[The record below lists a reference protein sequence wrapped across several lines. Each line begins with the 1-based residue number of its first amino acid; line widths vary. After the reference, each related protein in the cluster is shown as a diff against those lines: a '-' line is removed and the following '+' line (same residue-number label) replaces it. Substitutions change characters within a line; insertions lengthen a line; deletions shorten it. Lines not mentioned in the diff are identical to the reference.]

1 MNLTYKYLYTRFHVF
16 GSLPSHKVFKSE
28 TGSQSKL
35 VFADQSFIYGLV
47 SEWAI
52 NNTHFDGC
60 KPTWEQESKLFLAKE
75 KDALVLYR
83 LQHPHF
89 KTEALI

>member
-16 GSLPSHKVFKSE
+16 GSLPTHKVFKSE

-47 SEWAI
+47 SDWLLAI
-52 NNTHFDGC
+52 HILMAVNLHG
-60 KPTWEQESKLFLAKE
+60 SKSQNCF
-75 KDALVLYR
+75 
-83 LQHPHF
+83 
-89 KTEALI
+89 